1 MATSLRVATKKVSHS
16 KVCDRLVELGCIKSW
31 KRKRV
36 DESLND
42 IGLWCTYI
50 SIEQTEDGPLQ
61 VKCVENEVYGKNAE
75 LYVYAA
81 AENVSRIARTVQ
93 ASGIRI
99 GEVQTSRFIVPVTYF
114 KGSRYWE

>member
-1 MATSLRVATKKVSHS
+1 MATSLRVATKKASYS
-16 KVCDRLVELGCIKSW
+16 KVCDTLVTLGCIKSW

-36 DESLND
+36 DESFND
-42 IGLWCTYI
+42 TGLWCTYI
-50 SIEQTEDGPLQ
+50 SIERTEDGPLQ
-61 VKCVENEVYGKNAE
+61 VRCVENEVYGKHAE

-81 AENVSRIARTVQ
+81 AENIPRIARAVQ

-114 KGSRYWE
+114 KGSHYWE